1 MLDLKIIKYSPF
13 HCDYASYFY
22 SCFSGY
28 LTLSL
33 PGQRR
38 FLVRVRCCWWKD
50 GLRECQWSDRGTC
63 RRYNFHLKLS
73 KSVGKYVELVG
84 VELVLLFTHVSL
96 LQFVQSLLFS
106 LFLQE
111 LRVLLLIKGSLLF
124 TEDVADEAIW
134 GLFWCYVLFLAP
146 SMVYQLK
153 LALKSILHLHTLF
166 LLLKM
171 ATLPL
176 FTLFFLL
183 ALLDFI
189 HDLMLELSILSH
201 LLVEDFAILIINSL
215 ILLVLLS
222 IFVAISILLVEISLI
237 LVEQVDF
244 LLFLP
249 PSFLFLMH

>member
-1 MLDLKIIKYSPF
+1 
-13 HCDYASYFY
+13 
-22 SCFSGY
+22 
-28 LTLSL
+28 
-33 PGQRR
+33 
-38 FLVRVRCCWWKD
+38 
-50 GLRECQWSDRGTC
+50 
-63 RRYNFHLKLS
+63 
-73 KSVGKYVELVG
+73 
-84 VELVLLFTHVSL
+84 
-96 LQFVQSLLFS
+96 
-106 LFLQE
+106 
-111 LRVLLLIKGSLLF
+111 
-124 TEDVADEAIW
+124 
-134 GLFWCYVLFLAP
+134 
-146 SMVYQLK
+146 MVYQLK